1 MGLLVILGV
10 SRDFDSEQMCNSIL
24 LNKNYQ
30 FYKLVINMGEI
41 KISVSEKMDKIIQ
54 DISDDL
60 GLKKTEF
67 VKNVLINE
75 LARRRGDNNGK

>member
-1 MGLLVILGV
+1 
-10 SRDFDSEQMCNSIL
+10 
-24 LNKNYQ
+24 
-30 FYKLVINMGEI
+30 MGEI